1 MQKNSLIHNS
11 RLSFVDQCKGIGI
24 ILMVYGHCTTTEFM
38 ENNYFA
44 KTFASWFTSFH
55 MPLFFIIGGCLLA
68 YKDEVFVFPNTL
80 VKKSK
85 GLLLPGLYFSVLSIA
100 FYALLKVI
108 SKENVLQYIIDNVL
122 NIFTLKFLDAMWFLP
137 CYFFAEIIFLLLL
150 KIAKQR
156 WWTIVVFLF
165 SFIIALFLNIFS
177 GNIFTRLSR
186 LMMAICF
193 VSIGHLAFQL
203 LISRWYGFKS
213 NKEQQKDNE
222 CRNNKGNKNR
232 LIIGASGIILLAL
245 GFVGSLFNGRVE
257 CVGASYGKF
266 PILFIFDA
274 IAGSLGL
281 ILVFAAIN
289 RSIRPLE
296 FFGKN
301 SLVVLCTHMFI
312 IESFWVINGHLIHIE
327 LGSVNAFVF
336 AMGVIAIEIPIILVI
351 NRFFPFIISRK
362 VDNKRI

>member
-1 MQKNSLIHNS
+1 
-11 RLSFVDQCKGIGI
+11 
-24 ILMVYGHCTTTEFM
+24 
-38 ENNYFA
+38 
-44 KTFASWFTSFH
+44 
-55 MPLFFIIGGCLLA
+55 
-68 YKDEVFVFPNTL
+68 
-80 VKKSK
+80 
-85 GLLLPGLYFSVLSIA
+85 
-100 FYALLKVI
+100 
-108 SKENVLQYIIDNVL
+108 
-122 NIFTLKFLDAMWFLP
+122 
-137 CYFFAEIIFLLLL
+137 
-150 KIAKQR
+150 
-156 WWTIVVFLF
+156 
-165 SFIIALFLNIFS
+165 
-177 GNIFTRLSR
+177 
-186 LMMAICF
+186 MAICF

-289 RSIRPLE
+289 RSIRPLV

-301 SLVVLCTHMFI
+301 SLVILCTHLYI
-312 IESFWVINGHLIHIE
+312 INFFWIINGHFLHIE
-327 LGSVNAFVF
+327 LGSINAFAF
-336 AMGVIAIEIPIILVI
+336 AMGVIAIKIPIILVI
-351 NRFFPFIISRK
+351 NRFFPFLIGNRK
-362 VDNKRI
+362 CNDVK